1 MRRINR
7 PHPLQYNGRSKSES
21 VAKEQGMSTQSSTAT
36 ERRQGSQDL
45 VGKLVTERTEM
56 LATFCR
62 LAGIEP
68 YNASDKSVQTLL
80 QEFCQI
86 LVDYVAAGHFA
97 VYERIL
103 EGKER
108 RREVSDIAAEVYE
121 RIAQTTD
128 MALDFNDKYDC
139 EDHCTALDSL
149 SKDLSKLGE
158 ELALRIELED
168 KLLTAMARR

>member
-1 MRRINR
+1 M
-7 PHPLQYNGRSKSES
+7 STTSS
-21 VAKEQGMSTQSSTAT
+21 AAKE
-36 ERRQGSQDL
+36 RRRGSLDL

-56 LATFCR
+56 LATYCR

-68 YNASDKSVQTLL
+68 YSATDKSVQTLL

-108 RREVSDIAAEVYE
+108 RQEVADIAAEVYE
-121 RIAQTTD
+121 RIARSTD

-149 SKDLSKLGE
+149 SKDMSQLGE
-158 ELALRIELED
+158 ELAVRIELED
-168 KLLTAMARR
+168 RLLTAMARR

>member
-1 MRRINR
+1 MTTTSMTGAVSTERR
-7 PHPLQYNGRSKSES
+7 GRSKDVVS
-21 VAKEQGMSTQSSTAT
+21 
-36 ERRQGSQDL
+36 
-45 VGKLVTERTEM
+45 KLIAERTEM

-68 YNASDKSVQTLL
+68 YTPDKKPVKDLL

-97 VYERIL
+97 LYERIV

-108 RREVSDIAAEVYE
+108 RREVSKIAAEVYP
-121 RIAQTTD
+121 RIAQSTD

-139 EDHCTALDSL
+139 EDHCTALGSL
-149 SKDLSKLGE
+149 SADLSRLGE
-158 ELALRIELED
+158 EIAIRIELED
-168 KLLTAMARR
+168 RLLSSMNRR

>member
-1 MRRINR
+1 M
-7 PHPLQYNGRSKSES
+7 LRS
-21 VAKEQGMSTQSSTAT
+21 AT
-36 ERRQGSQDL
+36 REERRQASQDL
-45 VGKLVTERTEM
+45 VAKLVTERAEM

-68 YNASDKSVQTLL
+68 YTADKPVQQLL

-97 VYERIL
+97 LYERIVA
-103 EGKER
+103 GKER
-108 RREVSDIAAEVYE
+108 RQELSALAAEVYP
-121 RIAQTTD
+121 RIAKSTD

-149 SKDLSKLGE
+149 SADLSQLGE
-158 ELALRIELED
+158 ELAARIELED
-168 KLLTAMARR
+168 RLLAAMNRR

>member
-1 MRRINR
+1 MST
-7 PHPLQYNGRSKSES
+7 LSSA
-21 VAKEQGMSTQSSTAT
+21 AKE
-36 ERRQGSQDL
+36 RRHGSQDL
-45 VGKLVTERTEM
+45 VGKLVAERTEM

-68 YNASDKSVQTLL
+68 YSANDKSVQTLL

-108 RREVSDIAAEVYE
+108 RKEVADIAAEVYE
-121 RIAQTTD
+121 RIAQSTD

-139 EDHCTALDSL
+139 EDHCTVLDSL
-149 SKDLSKLGE
+149 SKDLSQLGE